1 MDNNTDRE
9 GKVRKEN
16 ISKTIIVNIYV
27 IRKQRLR

>member
-9 GKVRKEN
+9 GKVGKEN

-27 IRKQRLR
+27 IRKQRFR